1 MSKNM
6 KKVITKIL
14 LSSLLI
20 FTFII
25 PCFAVDV
32 TFPSQPTDMLPANV
46 ISDTNVNKTFP
57 LLSSPDTNEAFTILS
72 LKQGTSIRMLS
83 YTISNNRIY
92 IHVEYLD
99 TTSRKY
105 YRGYMPQENINFA
118 GFDLGQ
124 MPYNDPLT
132 VRATGTITNSTYV
145 YFIPNPLTNSRTD
158 FMLPVGANVE
168 ILYQEKGVMNNEE
181 LLLIKYQRPGTTSY
195 YGYGLVLAENVG
207 NIIIK

>member
-1 MSKNM
+1 M

-32 TFPSQPTDMLPANV
+32 TFPTQPLDQFPANV

-57 LLSSPDTNEAFTILS
+57 LLSSPDTNEAFTIIN
-72 LKQGTSIRMLS
+72 LKQGTAIKILS
-83 YTISNNRIY
+83 YSIVNNRSY

-99 TTSRKY
+99 TTSGKY
-105 YRGYMPQENINFA
+105 YSGYMPQENVNFP
-118 GFDLGQ
+118 GFNFGQ
-124 MPYNDPLT
+124 MPVLDPLT

-145 YFIPNPLTNSRTD
+145 YYIPNPLTNSRTD

-168 ILYQEKGVMNNEE
+168 ILYQAKGVMNNEE
-181 LLLIKYQRPGTTSY
+181 LLLIKYKNPTSPY
-195 YGYGLVLAENVG
+195 NQYGYGLVLAENVG